1 MATATTTAISEDA
14 RLRVMAARIVAQAR
28 WPYLSTLLFNLK
40 IVESDQLPTLAVD
53 EGWRMYYSPEFV
65 MEQTPESLATMVL
78 HEALHCVNQHGPRFR
93 ALGQSLDL
101 HVTWNCAGD
110 VGINQVLDTAK
121 MPWGEFE
128 PMRFTHLSK
137 FDVNPEM
144 STEKIFFTIV
154 EYYNQHP
161 EELTPFTDCGS
172 IIGGQAREYEISRT
186 NSANPAVK
194 SDQQDVIRDQ
204 VAQDILKHAYAK
216 GIGSIPGELLRWA
229 QELLEPKIDW
239 RKALAGAFRT
249 SLATVLG
256 RRDYVYTRPSR
267 RQSAMRV
274 GNHEIILPSMR
285 KPAPPAI
292 AIIVDTSGS
301 IGNDEITTFLSEVDG
316 IVKANGISQGVTV
329 IPCDAEIGD
338 IQKLRSRGSITSLT
352 LKGGGGTDM
361 GVGIAAA
368 GKLRPTPKIVIV
380 LTDGFT
386 PWPTSLPKG
395 VETLIVCLTAKE
407 SLNTTPQWAKTILIE
422 EEGRKS

>member
-1 MATATTTAISEDA
+1 MATATRAAISEDA

-40 IVESDQLPTLAVD
+40 IVESSQLPTLAVD
-53 EGWRMYYSPEFV
+53 DGWRMYYSPDFV
-65 MEQTPESLATMVL
+65 MEQSAEALATMVL

-93 ALGQSLDL
+93 ALSQSRHL
-101 HVTWNCAGD
+101 HVTWNFAGD
-110 VGINQVLDTAK
+110 VGINHVLDRAQ
-121 MPWGEFE
+121 MPWGDFE
-128 PMRFTHLSK
+128 PLRFTHLSK

-144 STEKIFFTIV
+144 GTEKIFFTIV

-161 EELTPFTDCGS
+161 EEVDQFTDCGS
-172 IIGGQAREYEISRT
+172 IIGGEARDYEISR
-186 NSANPAVK
+186 SDGDNPAIK

-204 VAQDILKHAYAK
+204 VAQEILKHAYAK

-229 QELLEPKIDW
+229 QELLEPTIDW

-267 RQSAMRV
+267 RQSAMRI

-301 IGNDEITTFLSEVDG
+301 IGNDEITLFLSEVDG

-329 IPCDAEIGD
+329 IPCDADIGE
-338 IQKLRSRGSITSLT
+338 IQKLRSRGAITT
-352 LKGGGGTDM
+352 LKLTGGGGTDM

-386 PWPTSLPKG
+386 PWPTSVPKG
-395 VETLIVCLTAKE
+395 VETLIVCLTAEE
-407 SLNTTPQWAKTILIE
+407 SLNTTPNWAKTILID
-422 EEGRKS
+422 KD

>member
-1 MATATTTAISEDA
+1 
-14 RLRVMAARIVAQAR
+14 MAARIVAQAR

-40 IVESDQLPTLAVD
+40 IVESSQLPTLAVD
-53 EGWRMYYSPEFV
+53 DGWRMYYSPDFV
-65 MEQTPESLATMVL
+65 MEQSAEALATMVL

-93 ALGQSLDL
+93 ALGQSRHL
-101 HVTWNCAGD
+101 HVTWNFAGD
-110 VGINQVLDTAK
+110 VGINHVLDRVQ
-121 MPWGEFE
+121 MPWGDFE
-128 PMRFTHLSK
+128 PLRFTHLSK
-137 FDVNPEM
+137 FEVNPEM
-144 STEKIFFTIV
+144 GTEKIFFTIV

-161 EELTPFTDCGS
+161 EEVDQFTDCGS
-172 IIGGQAREYEISRT
+172 IIGGEARDYEISR
-186 NSANPAVK
+186 SHSDNPAIK

-204 VAQDILKHAYAK
+204 VAQEILKHAYAK

-229 QELLEPKIDW
+229 QELLEPTIDW

-267 RQSAMRV
+267 RQSAMRI

-301 IGNDEITTFLSEVDG
+301 IGNDEITLFLSEVDG

-329 IPCDAEIGD
+329 IPCDADVGE
-338 IQKLRSRGSITSLT
+338 IQKLRSRGAITT
-352 LKGGGGTDM
+352 LKLTGGGGTDM

-395 VETLIVCLTAKE
+395 VETLIVCLTAEE
-407 SLNTTPQWAKTILIE
+407 SLNTTPNWAKTILIE
-422 EEGRKS
+422 KD

>member
-1 MATATTTAISEDA
+1 MVTATRAAISEDA

-40 IVESDQLPTLAVD
+40 IVESSQLPTLAVD
-53 EGWRMYYSPEFV
+53 DGWRMYYSPDFV
-65 MEQTPESLATMVL
+65 MEQTAEALATMVL

-93 ALGQSLDL
+93 ALSQSRHL
-101 HVTWNCAGD
+101 HVTWNFAGD
-110 VGINQVLDTAK
+110 VGINHVLDRAQ
-121 MPWGEFE
+121 MPWGDFE
-128 PMRFTHLSK
+128 PLRFTHLSK

-144 STEKIFFTIV
+144 GTEKIFFTIV
-154 EYYNQHP
+154 EYYEQHP
-161 EELTPFTDCGS
+161 EEVDQFSDCGS
-172 IIGGQAREYEISRT
+172 IIGGEARDYEISRGD
-186 NSANPAVK
+186 SDNPAIK

-204 VAQDILKHAYAK
+204 VAQEILKHAYAK

-229 QELLEPKIDW
+229 QELLEPTIDW

-267 RQSAMRV
+267 RQSAMRI

-301 IGNDEITTFLSEVDG
+301 IGNDEITLFLSEVDG

-329 IPCDAEIGD
+329 IPCDADIGE
-338 IQKLRSRGSITSLT
+338 IQKLRSRGAITT
-352 LKGGGGTDM
+352 LKLTGGGGTDM

-395 VETLIVCLTAKE
+395 VETLIVCLTAEE
-407 SLNTTPQWAKTILIE
+407 SLSTTPNWAKTILIE
-422 EEGRKS
+422 KD

>member
-1 MATATTTAISEDA
+1 MVTATRAAICEDA

-40 IVESDQLPTLAVD
+40 IVESSQLPTLAVD
-53 EGWRMYYSPEFV
+53 DGWRMYYSPDFV
-65 MEQTPESLATMVL
+65 MEQTAEALATMVL

-93 ALGQSLDL
+93 ALSQSRHL
-101 HVTWNCAGD
+101 HVTWNFAGD
-110 VGINQVLDTAK
+110 VGINHVLDRAQ
-121 MPWGEFE
+121 MPWGDFE
-128 PMRFTHLSK
+128 PLRFTHLSK

-144 STEKIFFTIV
+144 GTEKIFFTIV
-154 EYYNQHP
+154 EYYEQHP
-161 EELTPFTDCGS
+161 EEVDQFSDCGS
-172 IIGGQAREYEISRT
+172 IIGGEARDYEISRGD
-186 NSANPAVK
+186 SGNPAIK

-204 VAQDILKHAYAK
+204 VAQEILKHAYAK

-229 QELLEPKIDW
+229 QELLEPTIDW

-267 RQSAMRV
+267 RQSAMRI

-301 IGNDEITTFLSEVDG
+301 IGNDEITLFLSEVDG

-329 IPCDAEIGD
+329 IPCDADIGE
-338 IQKLRSRGSITSLT
+338 IQKLRSRGAITT
-352 LKGGGGTDM
+352 LKLTGGGGTDM
-361 GVGIAAA
+361 GIGIDAA

-395 VETLIVCLTAKE
+395 VETLIVCLTAEE
-407 SLNTTPQWAKTILIE
+407 SLSTTPNWAKTILIE
-422 EEGRKS
+422 KD